1 MVKRDTIGDLSDS
14 LADGLGLKNAGPM
27 EDLDIDVS
35 YAVCLLIL
43 SWVIICVIWIRQ
55 LKFSTSLCF
64 PRHAFRRIYSYNS
77 YSIHAHSF
85 QAHTCQEL
93 NVHDWFVVIEGV
105 KTPKGGLLSFERD
118 NSCPRW
124 DFIGQHCSAA
134 D

>member
-1 MVKRDTIGDLSDS
+1 MKRDTIGDLSDS

-43 SWVIICVIWIRQ
+43 SWVIICVIWIKQ

-77 YSIHAHSF
+77 Y
-85 QAHTCQEL
+85 C
-93 NVHDWFVVIEGV
+93 FVVIEGV

-118 NSCPRW
+118 NSCPPW
-124 DFIGQHCSAA
+124 DFIGQHCSVA